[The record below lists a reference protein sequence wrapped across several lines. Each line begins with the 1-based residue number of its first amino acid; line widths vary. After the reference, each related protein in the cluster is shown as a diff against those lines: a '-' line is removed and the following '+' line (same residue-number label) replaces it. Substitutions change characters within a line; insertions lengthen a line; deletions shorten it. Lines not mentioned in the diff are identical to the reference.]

1 MSLRKVFLTGLS
13 VVLIWSCDEVD
24 RLLTF
29 KIKDTTTIRIEG
41 ATPINL
47 PLEIPTPAVTSNS
60 RQQFEANDTRADLV
74 KDVRLEHA
82 KLTITSPEGKTF
94 GFLKSIR
101 IFISAPGQ
109 SETELATLENVPQ
122 TETIELMPT
131 SQKLDSYVKASSYDL
146 RTEITTDET
155 LTQSVDVHV
164 DLTFQ
169 VTANTF

>member
-1 MSLRKVFLTGLS
+1 MSLRNILVVILSAVFVWT
-13 VVLIWSCDEVD
+13 CDEVD

-29 KIKDTTTIRIEG
+29 KINDQTAIRIEG
-41 ATPINL
+41 STPLSL
-47 PLEIPTPAVTSNS
+47 PLEVPTPAVTSNS
-60 RQQFEANDTRADLV
+60 RQQFENNNTHADLV
-74 KDVRLEHA
+74 KDVRLDRA

-94 GFLKSIR
+94 GFLKTIR

-109 SETELATLENVPQ
+109 SEIELAVLDDVPQ
-122 TETIELMPT
+122 AESIELIPS
-131 SQKLDSYVKASSYDL
+131 SQKLDPYVKASSYDL

-169 VTANTF
+169 VTADTY